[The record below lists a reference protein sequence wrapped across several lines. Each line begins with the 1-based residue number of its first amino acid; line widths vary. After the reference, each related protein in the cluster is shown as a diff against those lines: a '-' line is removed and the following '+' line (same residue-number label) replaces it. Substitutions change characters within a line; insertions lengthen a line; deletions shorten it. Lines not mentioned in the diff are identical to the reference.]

1 VKEYDVVI
9 IGSGLGG
16 LLSAAILSK
25 RGYHV
30 CVLEKNNVVGGNLQ
44 TFKRDGVILDTGMHY
59 FGSADKGQFIYK
71 LFKYLGIY
79 DDLKLKR
86 LDIDCFDIINF
97 KDQDYVFAQGKDNF
111 VEKLLLQ
118 FPKEKVALNEFVKK
132 LDEVGQSG
140 HFFNLRT
147 KNSTEELFKF
157 NPLYSENAF
166 NFISSITK
174 DKTLQNVLAG
184 LNGLIGGGKDKIN
197 MFIFGMINY
206 SFIESAWRFVDGS
219 SQLADLLVEKI
230 KLFGG
235 DVFTKTKITQ
245 CLTDSNNNIN
255 LIKSHD
261 GREFKGKLVVSNIHP
276 SEIFKLLPAN
286 ALRKS
291 YINRLNSIE
300 NSRGMFTLFLVL
312 KEKSFKYLNYN
323 ITSSLTG
330 DMWNYNDNNVWPG
343 GYWFSTPPTSKS
355 NEFAESVIVLAPTS
369 HQKFN
374 KWKTTS
380 VEQRGQEY
388 LEYKQKLS
396 EKLISRLQN
405 RFPELKSAIKSYYSA
420 TPLTYRDY
428 IGTPNG
434 SAYGYI
440 KDSENQIKT
449 FVLPKT
455 RIPNLLLT
463 GQNINAHGM
472 VGVST
477 GAITTL
483 SFITD
488 IDEITKEIF
497 NAE

>member
-1 VKEYDVVI
+1 
-9 IGSGLGG
+9 
-16 LLSAAILSK
+16 
-25 RGYHV
+25 
-30 CVLEKNNVVGGNLQ
+30 
-44 TFKRDGVILDTGMHY
+44 MHY

-71 LFKYLGIY
+71 LFRYLGIY

-86 LDIDCFDIINF
+86 LDIDCFDIINY
-97 KDQDYVFAQGKDNF
+97 KDQDYVFAQGKNNF
-111 VEKLLLQ
+111 VDKLLLK
-118 FPKEKVALNEFVKK
+118 FPKEKKALDAFVKK

-140 HFFNLRT
+140 SFFNLRA
-147 KNSTEELFKF
+147 KNSTEGLFKF

-166 NFISSITK
+166 NFLSSITK
-174 DKTLQNVLAG
+174 DKTLQHVLAG
-184 LNGLIGGGKDKIN
+184 LNGLIGGSKDKIN

-230 KLFGG
+230 KQNGG

-245 CLTDSNNNIN
+245 CLIDRDNSID
-255 LIKSHD
+255 LIKSND
-261 GREFKGKLVVSNIHP
+261 GKEFKGKLVISNIHP
-276 SEIFKLLPAN
+276 SETFKLLPAN

-300 NSRGMFTLFLVL
+300 NSHGMFTLYIAL
-312 KEKSFKYLNYN
+312 KENRFKYLNHN
-323 ITSSLTG
+323 IISLLTE
-330 DMWNYNDNNVWPG
+330 DMWLYNANNIWPKE
-343 GYWFSTPPTSKS
+343 YWFSTPASSKS
-355 NEFAESVIVLAPTS
+355 KKFAESIIVLSPIS

-374 KWKTTS
+374 KWKSTS
-380 VEQRGQEY
+380 VEKRGQEY
-388 LEYKQKLS
+388 REYKLKLS
-396 EKLISRLQN
+396 EELILVLQN
-405 RFPELKSAIKSYYSA
+405 RFPELKSAIKSYYSS

-440 KDSENQIKT
+440 KDSEDPIKA

-455 RIPNLLLT
+455 RIPNLFLT

>member
-1 VKEYDVVI
+1 MKEYDVVV

-30 CVLEKNNVVGGNLQ
+30 CVLEKNNVTGGNLQ
-44 TFKRDGVILDTGMHY
+44 TFKRDGVIFDTGMHY

-71 LFKYLGIY
+71 LFRYLGIY
-79 DDLKLKR
+79 DDLNLKR
-86 LDIDCFDIINF
+86 LDIDCFDIISF
-97 KDQDYVFAQGKDNF
+97 KDQDYVFAQGKNNF
-111 VEKLLLQ
+111 IDKLLLK
-118 FPKEKVALNEFVKK
+118 FPQEKMALNAFVKK

-140 HFFNLRT
+140 HFFNLRA
-147 KNSTEELFKF
+147 KNSTEGLFKF

-166 NFISSITK
+166 NFLSSITN

-184 LNGLIGGGKDKIN
+184 LNGLIGGSKDKIN

-206 SFIESAWRFVDGS
+206 SYIESAWRFVDGS
-219 SQLADLLVEKI
+219 SQLSDLLVDKI
-230 KLFGG
+230 KLNGG

-245 CLTDSNNNIN
+245 CLTDNDNNIN
-255 LIKSHD
+255 LIKSD
-261 GREFKGKLVVSNIHP
+261 NGREFKGKIVVSNIHP
-276 SEIFKLLPAN
+276 SETFKLLPAN

-300 NSRGMFTLFLVL
+300 NSHGMFTLFLVL
-312 KEKSFKYLNYN
+312 KENSFKYLNYN
-323 ITSSLTG
+323 ITSSLTE
-330 DMWNYNDNNVWPG
+330 DMWFYNDNNIWPER
-343 GYWFSTPPTSKS
+343 YWFSTPASSKS
-355 NEFAESVIVLAPTS
+355 NKFAESIIVLAPIT

-374 KWKTTS
+374 KWKSTS
-380 VEQRGQEY
+380 VEKRGQEY

-396 EKLISRLQN
+396 EKLISVLQN

-428 IGTPNG
+428 LGTPNG

-440 KDSENQIKT
+440 KDSEDPIKT

-455 RIPNLLLT
+455 RIPNLFFT

-477 GAITTL
+477 GAITAL
-483 SFITD
+483 SFIID